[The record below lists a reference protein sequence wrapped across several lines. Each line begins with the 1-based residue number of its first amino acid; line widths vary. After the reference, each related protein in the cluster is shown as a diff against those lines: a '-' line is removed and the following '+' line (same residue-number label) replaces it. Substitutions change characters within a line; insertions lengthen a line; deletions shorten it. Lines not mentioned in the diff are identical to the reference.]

1 MLMAFSEAIIGA
13 PVHACRLIGEIV
25 PISIEALC
33 DLPHGVQASLA
44 SVQRLRVIAKP
55 EATAAG
61 DPGLR

>member
-1 MLMAFSEAIIGA
+1 
-13 PVHACRLIGEIV
+13 VHACRLLGEIV
-25 PISIEALC
+25 PISFGIEALC

-44 SVQRLRVIAKP
+44 SVQGLRVIAKP